1 MRRPLAPQKET
12 MRFKPLEPTRK
23 SRRLAQNLGWL
34 CVLAMPAAGCDSDDS
49 GALPGELGDNN
60 FFYQCSTIDD
70 AHCRFDLVDFPDKIA
85 LSSSFRLEARDG
97 NSRSLD
103 LKPVSPVMVTAS
115 GGEFRFRNAGF
126 CSFVATDS
134 FGDLIDFAHLR
145 AVPVAEIGLDDALD
159 EPIGAQWQLEL
170 GESTTITA
178 VPLDEV
184 GDSLAGSLSFRWASD
199 DESVLTVERNG
210 GAVTVS
216 AVGEGSAELQVSL
229 GDDLTRSV
237 RVVVGAAPVGET
249 SASQPTD
256 AGVDAAADDGGTTP
270 TDAGPTTQVVDAAT
284 DAGETSST
292 VVTDTAV
299 DAATDAVSS
308 ASDAGPATQVVDAAA
323 DGGQQ

>member
-1 MRRPLAPQKET
+1 MRRSVAPQKET

-34 CVLAMPAAGCDSDDS
+34 CMLVMPVAGCDSDDS

-85 LSSSFRLEARDG
+85 LSASFQVEARDE

-115 GGEFRFRNAGF
+115 GGEFRFRKAGI

-145 AVPVAEIGLDDALD
+145 SVPVAEIGLDDALNA
-159 EPIGAQWQLEL
+159 PIGAEWQLTL
-170 GESTTITA
+170 GESTTVTA
-178 VPLDEV
+178 VPLDEE
-184 GDSLAGSLSFRWASD
+184 GDTLAGSLNFRWVSD
-199 DESVLTVERNG
+199 DESVLTVERSG
-210 GAVTVS
+210 GRITVS
-216 AVGEGSAELQVSL
+216 AVGEGSATLQVSL
-229 GDDLTRSV
+229 GDDLTHSV
-237 RVVVGAAPVGET
+237 RVVVGDAPISET
-249 SASQPTD
+249 SAPEPTD
-256 AGVDAAADDGGTTP
+256 AGVDAAADDGGEVPTEAGSP
-270 TDAGPTTQVVDAAT
+270 TDVDAAT
-284 DAGETSST
+284 DAGETSSAA
-292 VVTDTAV
+292 VTDTAA

-308 ASDAGPATQVVDAAA
+308 ASDAGPTTQVVDAAA
-323 DGGQQ
+323 DGGGQ